1 MSLGR
6 RVPWAGWCFTQFTL
20 LPVLLALAWLIPGAA
35 LLMAG
40 RLRPAPALLISAP
53 LAVILIAA
61 ALRRVPGQRLEPA
74 PGAGQPGRAAPAWT
88 GWWGLAGTIVVAAGF
103 GAWQIRLNS
112 PQIIV
117 LRQPGAVFQ
126 VAYWIAGHGSLPIP
140 GSLRDFGGAHPG
152 LTFASTGLAA
162 VHGGLAPQFPPGLA
176 IVAAG
181 GWWIHGMSTAQLAS
195 PVVGALAV
203 LTFGGLAGRLTGPQ
217 WAPPAALVLAV
228 TLPEQYTSR
237 SAFTQPLA
245 QLLLLGGLCL
255 VADSLMVRPGRAW
268 LSSYG
273 GRLRWPERLSPSTA
287 TAALG
292 GLALGLATLASLSV
306 LPDLIPVIPFTGLL
320 VAARRPQALPLGLGV
335 LAGAGYGVAVSA
347 VVAPAAL
354 SAPGFA
360 VRQVGL
366 IALAVA
372 VAAVAAVAVTAW
384 PPARGWVRRAAQGA
398 LRWRAPDV
406 AAGLVAA
413 VLIAFLIRPSVQTA
427 HWNPG
432 AGIAGYVGALQ
443 KLLGLPVQP
452 TRSYAEDSLY
462 WVIWYIGIPALLLGG
477 SGMALL
483 ARRCVR
489 ALLRWG
495 GDDGVARAW
504 GLPLGIFAWTTVV
517 VLWDPHTVPDQP
529 WASQTLVAVVLPGFI
544 LCGTWVAAWLARR
557 ARERGAGRVAVAL
570 AAACFVL
577 AMAVPT
583 AVTTLGISLGRAGT
597 GRSGPTA
604 SGLGV
609 KRTGAGQAA
618 AVQGLCGTLSARMSV
633 VILDRVAAS
642 EFAQAIRGMC
652 GVPAAVMA
660 GAPVAQVQSVIRGI
674 SGAGREPVL
683 MATRAA
689 ELTLYGARPHPVVH
703 LVTTQD
709 PHDLTQ
715 PPSTTWQITYQLWMS
730 AQATSVPGA

>member
-1 MSLGR
+1 M
-6 RVPWAGWCFTQFTL
+6 PWAGWCFTHFTL

-61 ALRRVPGQRLEPA
+61 ALRRVPGQRLVPA
-74 PGAGQPGRAAPAWT
+74 PGGGQPGRAAPAWT

-103 GAWQIRLNS
+103 GAWQMRLNS

-126 VAYWIAGHGSLPIP
+126 VGYWIAGHGSLPIP
-140 GSLRDFGGAHPG
+140 ASLHDFGGAHPG
-152 LTFASTGLAA
+152 LAFASTGLAA
-162 VHGGLAPQFPPGLA
+162 THGGLAPQFPPGLA
-176 IVAAG
+176 IVVAG
-181 GWWIHGMSTAQLAS
+181 GWWIHGMATAELVT
-195 PVVGALAV
+195 PVLGALAV
-203 LTFGGLAGRLTGPQ
+203 LTFGGLAGRLAGPQ

-228 TLPEQYTSR
+228 TLPEQYVSR

-255 VADSLMVRPGRAW
+255 VADSLTVRPGRGW
-268 LSSYG
+268 LASYP
-273 GRLRWPERLSPSTA
+273 GRLRWPDWLSPGTA
-287 TAALG
+287 TVALG

-360 VRQVGL
+360 VRQASL

-372 VAAVAAVAVTAW
+372 VATGAAVAVTAW
-384 PPARGWVRRAAQGA
+384 PPARAWVRRAAQGA
-398 LRWRAPDV
+398 LRWRVPDV

-413 VLIAFLIRPSVQTA
+413 ALIAFLVRPSVQTA

-432 AGIAGYVGALQ
+432 AGTAGYVAALQ

-477 SGMALL
+477 FGMALL

-489 ALLRWG
+489 ALLRWADEG
-495 GDDGVARAW
+495 GVAWAW
-504 GLPLGIFAWTTVV
+504 GLPLAILAWTTVI
-517 VLWDPHTVPDQP
+517 VLWDPRTVPDQP
-529 WASQTLVAVVLPGFI
+529 WASQTLVPVVLPGFI
-544 LCGTWVAAWLARR
+544 LCGIWVAAWLDRR
-557 ARERGAGRVAVAL
+557 ARERGAGRVAVAV
-570 AAACFVL
+570 AAAFFVL

-583 AVTTLGISLGRAGT
+583 AVTTLGISLSRAGT
-597 GRSGPTA
+597 GHSGSAAT
-604 SGLGV
+604 GLGV
-609 KRTGAGQAA
+609 QRTGAGQAA
-618 AVQGLCGTLSARMSV
+618 AVQELCGAMSARMSV

-642 EFAQAIRGMC
+642 EFAQVTRGMC

-674 SGAGREPVL
+674 AGAARQPVL

-689 ELTLYGARPHPVVH
+689 ELTPYGATPRRVVD
-703 LVTTQD
+703 LITTQD
-709 PHDLTQ
+709 AHDLTQ
-715 PPSTTWQITYQLWMS
+715 PPSTTWPISYQLWMS
-730 AQATSVPGA
+730 AQTTSVPGA